1 MYSRGN
7 SYVQYLLLMI
17 TLHFTCHER
26 KIWSIKKVSKYYE
39 HDCSLNVV
47 QNNCSKNIR
56 QTPQKKSV
64 VEPTFHKFTCWEL
77 WYFQNGYFSEILWE
91 TTFKLLSGF
100 KKLSTK
106 SSRPKVFCKKG
117 ILGNFAKFL
126 RTPFILE
133 YLWWLVLINLPFT
146 RISLFLSLKCLKMF
160 YKENYK

>member
-17 TLHFTCHER
+17 TIHFTCHEK

-77 WYFQNGYFSEILWE
+77 WYFQNDYFSEILWE

-117 ILGNFAKFL
+117 ILGNFAKFCKISKNTFYT
-126 RTPFILE
+126 RTP
-133 YLWWLVLINLPFT
+133 LVAASDQPPVHQDLPFSVFAMPDN
-146 RISLFLSLKCLKMF
+146 IL
-160 YKENYK
+160 